1 MKQET
6 RRFEGLSGNHHYTIL
21 NKRDLKELLDFG
33 IVCTEIGRE
42 DSFYIVTE
50 EEWNKNFV
58 EENDETKK

>member
-21 NKRDLKELLDFG
+21 NRRDLKELLDFG
-33 IVCTEIGRE
+33 IICTEIGRE

-50 EEWNKNFV
+50 ECWNADFEGESN
-58 EENDETKK
+58 E